1 MSPEE
6 LNNTIEDFLELIYEG
21 AGAVPENER
30 KLRIFIDK
38 IALAASETD
47 VSFDDADYLGG
58 TSHDQEKL
66 RQLICRRFPNYGY
79 YNIPSSITGEI
90 AAAKMDVGDAIDD
103 LLDITT
109 ELQAIAHLW
118 DEKGDQK
125 ALRSFV
131 AGYRFH
137 FGDHLR
143 ELQLYL
149 HALTHEESGF

>member
-79 YNIPSSITGEI
+79 YNIPSSITGGI
-90 AAAKMDVGDAIDD
+90 AAAKIDVGDAIDD

-118 DEKGDQK
+118 YEEGDEK
-125 ALRSFV
+125 ALRSF
-131 AGYRFH
+131 AAAYRFH
-137 FGDHLR
+137 LGDHLR

-149 HALTHEESGF
+149 HALTREESGF